1 VAPSLRAPANAT
13 SEPITSLLVEL
24 RRGNREAEDKL
35 LPLVYSELR
44 RMASAYMRR
53 ERGNHTLQATAL
65 VNEAWLRLANQP
77 GTNWQDRIHFFA
89 VASRVMR
96 QILVDHARKKRAEKR
111 GGIRQQI
118 TLEDRLM
125 GEKRNMTDVLALNQA
140 IDRLAEMDSRA
151 ARIVE
156 LHFFGGLAFEEMEL
170 ILQVGVRTIKRDWS
184 MARAW
189 LHAELSR
196 EP

>member
-1 VAPSLRAPANAT
+1 MAPSLRAPANAPG
-13 SEPITSLLVEL
+13 EPITSLLVEL
-24 RRGNREAEDKL
+24 RHGNREAEEKL

-65 VNEAWLRLANQP
+65 VNEAWMRLANQP
-77 GTNWQDRIHFFA
+77 GTNWQDRVHFFA

-170 ILQVGVRTIKRDWS
+170 ILEVGVRTIKRDWS

-196 EP
+196 QP